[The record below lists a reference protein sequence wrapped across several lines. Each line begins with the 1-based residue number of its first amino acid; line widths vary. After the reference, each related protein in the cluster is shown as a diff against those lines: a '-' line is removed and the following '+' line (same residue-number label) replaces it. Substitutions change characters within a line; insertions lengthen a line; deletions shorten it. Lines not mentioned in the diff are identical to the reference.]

1 MPAVAPIV
9 EIVPLLFRPTK
20 APALMLPLAVNV
32 CSPPPDAATND
43 KSVPSDV
50 RTVPAAP
57 FAKADDTPELLPTSI
72 EPRVRARVT
81 VPVAVIAPPAAT
93 SPVAVKLRI
102 AVTSLLAS
110 AVRTLLASVVP
121 LAEALSLRFNS
132 AIDASMPDIIP
143 EDLEPIYPAI
153 R

>member
-1 MPAVAPIV
+1 MIAPV
-9 EIVPLLFRPTK
+9 
-20 APALMLPLAVNV
+20 AVNS
-32 CSPPPDAATND
+32 CSPPPDAAAND

-81 VPVAVIAPPAAT
+81 VPVAVTEPPAVTLPVTATAPPAVT

-153 R
+153 RFLQFK